1 MKEKMYKYSYNQS
14 ITVNIFK
21 PFNTYVKFKNVQ
33 IYCIQI
39 FVIFFTTNLPKSN
52 TILYVHTCKATRT
65 KSIPNGGKLFECR
78 GGVDGLGA
86 CVRNQGLTFDLLYP
100 FNVLFLKRLQNVIY
114 NYQEVY

>member
-1 MKEKMYKYSYNQS
+1 MYTHAKQHE
-14 ITVNIFK
+14 
-21 PFNTYVKFKNVQ
+21 Q
-33 IYCIQI
+33 
-39 FVIFFTTNLPKSN
+39 
-52 TILYVHTCKATRT
+52 KA
-65 KSIPNGGKLFECR
+65 SQMGENSLSVGG